1 MAEHEIRAQI
11 VYATPERQIVRH
23 VLLASD
29 STVLDAIVASGI
41 TEVIPACSVDDR
53 RLGIFGRKVSPDR
66 KVSHGDRIEIYRE
79 LAIDPMT
86 ARRLRAR

>member
-1 MAEHEIRAQI
+1 MAENEIRAQV
-11 VYATPERQIVRH
+11 VYATPEQQIVRY
-23 VLLASD
+23 VLLGSG
-29 STVLDAIVASGI
+29 STVLDAIHASGI
-41 TEVIPACSVDDR
+41 TDVIPDGSVDDR
-53 RLGIFGRKVSPDR
+53 HLGIFGRKVSSDR